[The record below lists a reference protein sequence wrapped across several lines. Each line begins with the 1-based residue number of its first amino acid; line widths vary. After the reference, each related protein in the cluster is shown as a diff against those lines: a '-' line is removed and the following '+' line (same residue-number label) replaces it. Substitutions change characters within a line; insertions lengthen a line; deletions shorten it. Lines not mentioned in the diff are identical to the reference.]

1 MTKNPNSTL
10 FQVEKATGADFCST
24 FVYTHVF
31 LWLGMGREIY
41 LVVQLNF
48 PLSTKRWRA
57 LKDTSSLF
65 YEISTVVRPTVVVL
79 TYEIIDALNIEKI
92 TQPILKL

>member
-1 MTKNPNSTL
+1 
-10 FQVEKATGADFCST
+10 
-24 FVYTHVF
+24 
-31 LWLGMGREIY
+31 MGREIY
-41 LVVQLNF
+41 LVAQLNF

-65 YEISTVVRPTVVVL
+65 HEISTVVRPTVVVL